1 MRVDVMKERTRQQVN
16 TFVLTMVCLL
26 SASCNFSSSTS
37 DNKSVGPPRSGTPR
51 PEALPQE
58 CPVPTEVP
66 KALRFGATPYAGPE
80 VLKEQFEPIVNYL
93 SESLE
98 RPVQLVPTD
107 SYGALLDQLE
117 RGEVDLVSLS
127 PLTYVRAKERMPC
140 LQQMVMQVT
149 NGSTYYSSHIVVR
162 QDAPLASMKDLKGKR
177 MAFVSKDSTS
187 GYLFPVAY
195 LQENGIDVENYFGEV
210 VFAGDHLRAIDMLL
224 AGEVDATATFSNIFS
239 PARADGIDVGALRVL
254 AITGRI
260 PYDAVCARPGLD
272 RKLVEEVA
280 LHLFHLNSTTAE
292 GRANLRKV
300 VVDINGWIYT
310 RDSEY
315 DSVRINQR
323 RVNAAEGSL

>member
-1 MRVDVMKERTRQQVN
+1 MRVEVMTERTRQPVN
-16 TFVLTMVCLL
+16 TFVLTIVCLL
-26 SASCNFSSSTS
+26 SVACHSSSSTS
-37 DNKSVGPPRSGTPR
+37 DDKTASPAQSGTPR

-58 CPVPTEVP
+58 CPAPTEVP
-66 KALRFGATPYAGPE
+66 DTLRFGATPYAGPE
-80 VLKEQFEPIVNYL
+80 VLREQFEPIVNYL

-98 RPVQLVPTD
+98 RPVRLVPTD
-107 SYGALLDQLE
+107 SYGALLEQLE
-117 RGEVDLVSLS
+117 KGEVDLVSLS

-140 LQQMVMQVT
+140 LQQMLMQVT
-149 NGSTYYSSHIVVR
+149 NGSTYYSSHIVVH
-162 QDAPLASMKDLKGKR
+162 QDAPLASVEDLKDKR
-177 MAFVSKDSTS
+177 IAFVSEDSTS

-195 LQENGIDVENYFGEV
+195 LQENGIDVDDYFDKV
-210 VFAGDHLRAIDMLL
+210 VFAGDHLRAINMLL
-224 AGEVDATATFSNIFS
+224 TGEVDAAATFSNIFS
-239 PARADGIDVGALRVL
+239 PARADGIDVGSLRVL

-280 LHLFHLNSTTAE
+280 MHLFHLNSTTAQ

-315 DSVRINQR
+315 DSVRINRR
-323 RVNAAEGSL
+323 RVDATGGSP